1 MTFSPHQYKNE
12 WKEREF
18 WRQKIEKSNYKS
30 KIIFNVDD
38 TDVNKMLVS
47 KEEPI
52 GSKEFI

>member
-1 MTFSPHQYKNE
+1 M
-12 WKEREF
+12 
-18 WRQKIEKSNYKS
+18 RQKIEKSNYKS